1 MDCQYLRD
9 GHQGRGVGPVLMG
22 AVRDEARALGLSQ
35 VQWQTD
41 RDEKRRHFRR
51 DWDPM
56 TGTWEGRLGC
66 SSSA

>member
-1 MDCQYLRD
+1 
-9 GHQGRGVGPVLMG
+9 
-22 AVRDEARALGLSQ
+22 